1 MGKKVLELGSGTGVL
16 GISIALL
23 CPKELYLT
31 DLNEYLGLLNKNIL
45 LNEHN
50 WKNLKLKVV
59 VMPLK
64 WNYI

>member
-16 GISIALL
+16 GIFVALL
-23 CPKELYLT
+23 GPKELYLT

-50 WKNLKLKVV
+50 WNNLKLKVV